1 MKSCQGSIL
10 SLWFNTVEVGID
22 LYQYF
27 FFMFFFLFSF
37 FLTSTNIKVEWKSL
51 SRVWLFA
58 TPCTVVHGILQA
70 RILEWVAFPFSRGS
84 SQPRDRTHARLRN
97 ISSYSNLHR
106 FLIHY
111 YLDHSSRLP
120 LLICTLLF
128 HQWETGSRLLPSISL
143 VIWAQYTVSQYWDV
157 YPVLPWETAL
167 STRVQCTG
175 QFLLP

>member
-1 MKSCQGSIL
+1 MELQEENHRGKLPFSWSHVKGPYYHY
-10 SLWFNTVEVGID
+10 D
-22 LYQYF
+22 LTLLRLALTSTNIF
-27 FFMFFFLFSF
+27 FLCFFFLFSF

-143 VIWAQYTVSQYWDV
+143 VIWAQYTVSQY
-157 YPVLPWETAL
+157 
-167 STRVQCTG
+167 
-175 QFLLP
+175 